1 MKTVGVVL
9 LVVASLVASAY
20 CFPGARDNSNSD
32 EKGLDTVLVL
42 PSDTRDRV
50 LGGSVDFL
58 DGMGLDDSL
67 ENPLWNF
74 SNLFRSSI
82 MDRWYSNLQANM
94 KKLRD
99 QLVGIFSRI
108 PEEGTVNWSKI
119 PEGANTTSTTK
130 IIDGHVVTI
139 NETRY
144 TDSND
149 EFGSAFILRVIDVRP
164 LNDTILQT
172 ESEAGSEVTT
182 LPSNVTTRRGSDPA
196 NNEGRTTPSRSVE
209 TVEDFENEI
218 PKNQVDTLTA

>member
-9 LVVASLVASAY
+9 LVVASFVASTY
-20 CFPGARDNSNSD
+20 SFPGARDNGNNE
-32 EKGLDTVLVL
+32 EKGMDTVLVL
-42 PSDTRDRV
+42 PSNTRDRV
-50 LGGSVDFL
+50 ISRADDFL
-58 DGMGLDDSL
+58 EPALDDSF
-67 ENPLWNF
+67 EDPVWNL

-82 MDRWYSNLQANM
+82 MDRWYSDLQANM
-94 KKLRD
+94 RRLRD
-99 QLVGIFSRI
+99 HLAGIFSRI

-172 ESEAGSEVTT
+172 ESDAGSDVTT
-182 LPSNVTTRRGSDPA
+182 LPPGVTTRRTSGTA
-196 NNEGRTTPSRSVE
+196 NNEGRTTPARSVE